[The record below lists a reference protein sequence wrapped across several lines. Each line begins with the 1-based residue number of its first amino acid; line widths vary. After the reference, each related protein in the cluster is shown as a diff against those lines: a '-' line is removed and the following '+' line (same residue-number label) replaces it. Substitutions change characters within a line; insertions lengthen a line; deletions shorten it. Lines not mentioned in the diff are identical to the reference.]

1 MDIKILASGSSGNAY
16 LIGDGHTL
24 LLLDAGI
31 PFKRIQIGCGFR
43 TSSIDACLV
52 THRHGDHAA
61 AIPKL
66 LQRGITVYSNADV
79 AGLYPSV
86 QSVEARREFRIG
98 TFRILPFEAEHD
110 VPCYGYQVTSEETGE
125 KLVYITDSAY
135 VRYTFTGLT
144 HIMVEANY
152 AQEIMIENVRDERVP
167 LSLAERVAGTHMSI
181 ETLLDLL
188 RANDMTKVRQIYLL
202 HLSDNNS
209 DAERFKKLV
218 QQETGAEVY
227 IA

>member
-1 MDIKILASGSSGNAY
+1 MDIKVIASGSSGNAY
-16 LIGDGHTL
+16 LIGDGHTR

-31 PFKRIQIGCGFR
+31 PFKRIQIGCGFQ

-52 THRHGDHAA
+52 THRHSDHAA
-61 AIPKL
+61 AISKL
-66 LQRGITVYSNADV
+66 LQRGIAVYSNEDV
-79 AGLYPSV
+79 AGLHEGV
-86 QSVEARREFRIG
+86 HILTALREYTIG

-110 VPCYGYQVTSEETGE
+110 VPCYGYQVTSTATGE

-135 VRYTFTGLT
+135 VKYTFSGLT
-144 HIMVEANY
+144 HIMIEANY
-152 AQEIMIENVRDERVP
+152 DEDIMLSNVRDEKIP
-167 LSLAERVAGTHMSI
+167 FSLAERVAGTHMSI
-181 ETLLDLL
+181 DTLIDLL

-209 DAERFKKLV
+209 DAEVFKKLV

>member
-1 MDIKILASGSSGNAY
+1 MDIKIIASGSSGNAY
-16 LIGDGHTL
+16 LIGDGRTR

-43 TSSIDACLV
+43 TSSIDGCLV
-52 THRHGDHAA
+52 THRQGSHAA

-79 AGLYPSV
+79 AEFYEGV
-86 QSVEARREFRIG
+86 QELAALREYTVG
-98 TFRILPFEAEHD
+98 TFLVLPFDAVHD
-110 VPCYGYQVTSEETGE
+110 VPCYGYQVTSTATGE

-144 HIMVEANY
+144 HIMIEANY
-152 AQEIMIENVRDERVP
+152 DEDIMLGNVRDEKIP
-167 LSLAERVAGTHMSI
+167 FSLAERVAGTHMSI
-181 ETLLDLL
+181 DTLIDLL

-209 DAERFKKLV
+209 DAEAFKKMV
-218 QQETGAEVY
+218 QRETGAEVY

>member
-1 MDIKILASGSSGNAY
+1 MDIKVIASGSSGNAY
-16 LIGDGHTL
+16 LIGDGRTR

-31 PFKRIQIGCGFR
+31 PFRRIQIGCGFR

-61 AIPKL
+61 AVPKL
-66 LQRGITVYSNADV
+66 IQRGITVYSNADV
-79 AGLYPSV
+79 AGIYPGV

-98 TFRILPFEAEHD
+98 TLRILPFVAEHD
-110 VPCYGYQVTSEETGE
+110 VPCYGYQVTSTETGE

-135 VRYTFTGLT
+135 VRYTFTELT
-144 HIMVEANY
+144 HIMIEANY
-152 AQEIMIENVRDERVP
+152 AEDIMRDNVTNERIP

-181 ETLLDLL
+181 DTLLELL

>member
-1 MDIKILASGSSGNAY
+1 MDIRVIASGSSGNAY

-43 TSSIDACLV
+43 TSSIDGCLV

-66 LQRGITVYSNADV
+66 LRRGIAVYSNADV
-79 AGLYPSV
+79 AGLYEGVQELTALKEHSV
-86 QSVEARREFRIG
+86 G
-98 TFRILPFEAEHD
+98 TFRILPFAAEHD
-110 VPCYGYQVTSEETGE
+110 VPCYGYQVTSTATDE

-144 HIMVEANY
+144 HIMIEANY
-152 AQEIMIENVRDERVP
+152 DEDIMRDNVTNKRIP
-167 LSLAERVAGTHMSI
+167 LSLAARIAGTHMSI
-181 ETLLDLL
+181 GTLLDLL
-188 RANDMTKVRQIYLL
+188 RANDMTKMRQIYLL
-202 HLSDNNS
+202 HPSDNNS
-209 DAERFKKLV
+209 DAEASKKMV

>member
-16 LIGDGHTL
+16 LIGDGRTR

-43 TSSIDACLV
+43 TSSIDGCLV

-61 AIPKL
+61 AISKL
-66 LQRGITVYSNADV
+66 LQRGMTVYSNADV
-79 AGLYPSV
+79 AGLYPGV

-135 VRYTFTGLT
+135 VMYTFSGLT
-144 HIMVEANY
+144 HIMIEANY
-152 AQEIMIENVRDERVP
+152 AQDIIIDNVRDERVP
-167 LSLAERVAGTHMSI
+167 LSLAARVMETHMSI
-181 ETLLDLL
+181 DTLIDLL

-209 DAERFKKLV
+209 DAEAFKRQV
-218 QQETGAEVY
+218 QEETGAEVY

>member
-1 MDIKILASGSSGNAY
+1 MDIKIIASGSSGNAY
-16 LIGDGHTL
+16 LIGDGKTR

-43 TSSIDACLV
+43 TSSIDGCLV

-79 AGLYPSV
+79 AGLYPGV

-98 TFRILPFEAEHD
+98 TLRILPFEAEHD

-144 HIMVEANY
+144 HIMIEANY

-167 LSLAERVAGTHMSI
+167 LSLAARVMGTHMSI

-188 RANDMTKVRQIYLL
+188 QANDMSKVRQIYLL
-202 HLSDNNS
+202 HLSDGNS
-209 DAERFKKLV
+209 DAAAFRRQV

>member
-1 MDIKILASGSSGNAY
+1 MDIKIIASGSSGNAY
-16 LIGDGHTL
+16 LIGDGKTH

-43 TSSIDACLV
+43 TSGIDGCLV

-61 AIPKL
+61 SIPKL

-79 AGLYPSV
+79 AGLYPGV
-86 QSVEARREFRIG
+86 QSVDALRESRIG
-98 TFRILPFEAEHD
+98 TFRVLPFEAEHD
-110 VPCYGYQVTSEETGE
+110 VPCYGYQVRSEETGE

-144 HIMVEANY
+144 HIMIEANY
-152 AQEIMIENVRDERVP
+152 AEDIMIGNVRDERVP
-167 LSLAERVAGTHMSI
+167 LSLAARVVHTHMSI
-181 ETLLDLL
+181 ENLLDLL
-188 RANDMTKVRQIYLL
+188 RSNDMTQVRQIYLL

-209 DAERFKKLV
+209 DAEAFKRQV

>member
-1 MDIKILASGSSGNAY
+1 MDIKVIASRSSGNAY
-16 LIGDGHTL
+16 LIGDGKTR

-31 PFKRIQIGCGFR
+31 PFNRIQIGCGFR

-66 LQRGITVYSNADV
+66 LQRGVTVYSNEDV
-79 AGLYPSV
+79 AGLYPGV
-86 QSVEARREFRIG
+86 QQMEARREFRVG

-110 VPCYGYQVTSEETGE
+110 VPCYGYQVTSKETGE

-152 AQEIMIENVRDERVP
+152 AQDIIIDNVREERVP
-167 LSLAERVAGTHMSI
+167 LSLAARVMETHMSI

-188 RANDMTKVRQIYLL
+188 RSNDMTKVRQIYLL

-209 DAERFKKLV
+209 DAEAFKRQV

>member
-1 MDIKILASGSSGNAY
+1 MDIKVIASGSNGNAY
-16 LIGDGHTL
+16 LIGDGRTR

-43 TSSIDACLV
+43 TSTIDACLV

-66 LQRGITVYSNADV
+66 IQRGIIVYSNADV
-79 AGLYPSV
+79 AARYKGVQELTERKEYP
-86 QSVEARREFRIG
+86 IG
-98 TFRILPFEAEHD
+98 TLRILPFMAEHD
-110 VPCYGYQVTSEETGE
+110 VPCYGYQVTSTETGE

-144 HIMVEANY
+144 HIMIEANY
-152 AQEIMIENVRDERVP
+152 AEDIMLGNVRDEKIP
-167 LSLAERVAGTHMSI
+167 FSLAERVAGTHMSI
-181 ETLLDLL
+181 NTLLDLL

>member
-1 MDIKILASGSSGNAY
+1 MDIKVIASGSSGNAY
-16 LIGDGHTL
+16 LIGDGHTR

-31 PFKRIQIGCGFR
+31 PFKSIQIGCGFR

-66 LQRGITVYSNADV
+66 LQRGITVYSNEDV
-79 AGLYPSV
+79 AGLHEGV
-86 QSVEARREFRIG
+86 QELPALREHTVG
-98 TFRILPFEAEHD
+98 TLRILPFEAEHD
-110 VPCYGYQVTSEETGE
+110 VPCYGYQVRSEETSE

-135 VRYTFTGLT
+135 VRYTFSGLT
-144 HIMVEANY
+144 HIMIEANY
-152 AQEIMIENVRDERVP
+152 DEDIMLGNVRDEKIP
-167 LSLAERVAGTHMSI
+167 FSLAERVAGTHMSI
-181 ETLLDLL
+181 DTLIDLL
-188 RANDMTKVRQIYLL
+188 RANDMTRVRQIYLL

-209 DAERFKKLV
+209 DAEVFKRLV

>member
-1 MDIKILASGSSGNAY
+1 MDIKIIASGSSGNAY
-16 LIGDGHTL
+16 LIGDGKTH

-31 PFKRIQIGCGFR
+31 SFKRIQIGCGFK

-61 AIPKL
+61 AIPKI

-79 AGLYPSV
+79 AGLYPGV
-86 QSVEARREFRIG
+86 QSVDALREFRIG
-98 TFRILPFEAEHD
+98 TFRVLPFEAEHD
-110 VPCYGYQVTSEETGE
+110 VPCYGYQATSVETGE

-135 VRYTFTGLT
+135 VKYTFSGLT
-144 HIMVEANY
+144 HIMIEANY
-152 AQEIMIENVRDERVP
+152 DEDIMLGNVRDEKIP
-167 LSLAERVAGTHMSI
+167 FSLAERVAGTHMSI
-181 ETLLDLL
+181 DTLIDLL

-209 DAERFKKLV
+209 DAEVFKRLV

>member
-1 MDIKILASGSSGNAY
+1 MDIKIIASGSSGNAY
-16 LIGDGHTL
+16 LIGDGKTC

-66 LQRGITVYSNADV
+66 LQRGITVYSNEDV
-79 AGLYPSV
+79 AGLYPGV
-86 QSVEARREFRIG
+86 QSVGARREFRVG
-98 TFRILPFEAEHD
+98 TLRILPFEAEHD
-110 VPCYGYQVTSEETGE
+110 VPCYGYQVASEETGE
-125 KLVYITDSAY
+125 KLVYITDTAY
-135 VRYTFTGLT
+135 VKYTFSGLT
-144 HIMVEANY
+144 HIMIEANY
-152 AQEIMIENVRDERVP
+152 AQDIIIDNVREERVP
-167 LSLAERVAGTHMSI
+167 LSLAARVMETHMSI

-188 RANDMTKVRQIYLL
+188 RSNDISKVRQIYLL

-209 DAERFKKLV
+209 DAEAFKKMV

>member
-1 MDIKILASGSSGNAY
+1 MDIKVIASGSSGNAY
-16 LIGDGHTL
+16 LIGDGHTH

-66 LQRGITVYSNADV
+66 IQRGIAVYSNADV
-79 AGLYPSV
+79 AARYKGV
-86 QSVEARREFRIG
+86 QELTERKEHPIG
-98 TFRILPFEAEHD
+98 TLRILPFAAEHD
-110 VPCYGYQVTSEETGE
+110 VPCYGYQVTSTETGE

-144 HIMVEANY
+144 YIMIEANY
-152 AQEIMIENVRDERVP
+152 AEDIMIDNVRDEKIP
-167 LSLAERVAGTHMSI
+167 FSLAERVAQTHMSI
-181 ETLLDLL
+181 DTLLDLL

-209 DAERFKKLV
+209 DAEKFKKMV

-227 IA
+227 IS

>member
-1 MDIKILASGSSGNAY
+1 MDIKIIASGSSGNAY
-16 LIGDGHTL
+16 LIGDGRTR

-31 PFKRIQIGCGFR
+31 PFSRIQIGCGFR

-66 LQRGITVYSNADV
+66 IERGIAVYSNADV
-79 AGLYPSV
+79 AERYEGV
-86 QSVEARREFRIG
+86 QELSARKEYTIG
-98 TFRILPFEAEHD
+98 TFRVLPFAAEHD
-110 VPCYGYQVTSEETGE
+110 VPCYGYQVTSTETGE

-144 HIMVEANY
+144 HLMIEANY
-152 AQEIMIENVRDERVP
+152 AEDIMIGNVRDDKIP
-167 LSLAERVAGTHMSI
+167 FPLAERVAETHMSI
-181 ETLLDLL
+181 DTLMELL
-188 RANDMTKVRQIYLL
+188 RANEMTKVRQIYLL

-209 DAERFKKLV
+209 DAERFKRQV

>member
-1 MDIKILASGSSGNAY
+1 MDIKIIASGSSGNAY
-16 LIGDGHTL
+16 LIGDGKTR

-43 TSSIDACLV
+43 TSSIDGCLV

-66 LQRGITVYSNADV
+66 IERGITVYGNADV
-79 AGLYPSV
+79 AEFYEGV
-86 QSVEARREFRIG
+86 QELAALREYTVG
-98 TFRILPFEAEHD
+98 TFRVLPFDAEHD
-110 VPCYGYQVTSEETGE
+110 VPCYGYQVTSTATGE

-135 VRYTFTGLT
+135 VKYTFSGLT
-144 HIMVEANY
+144 HIMIEANY
-152 AQEIMIENVRDERVP
+152 DEDIMLGNVRDEKIP
-167 LSLAERVAGTHMSI
+167 FSLAERVAGTHMSI
-181 ETLLDLL
+181 DTLIDLL

-209 DAERFKKLV
+209 DAEVFKRLV

>member
-1 MDIKILASGSSGNAY
+1 MDIKIIASGSSGNAY
-16 LIGDGHTL
+16 LIGDGKTR

-31 PFKRIQIGCGFR
+31 SFKRIQVGCGFQ

-52 THRHGDHAA
+52 THRHGDHAM

-66 LQRGITVYSNADV
+66 LQRGITVYSNPDV
-79 AGLYPSV
+79 TELHKGVRALAPL
-86 QSVEARREFRIG
+86 QEHTIG

-110 VPCYGYQVTSEETGE
+110 VPCYGYQATSVETGE

-135 VRYTFTGLT
+135 VRYTFTDLT
-144 HIMVEANY
+144 HIMIEANY
-152 AQEIMIENVRDERVP
+152 AQEIIIDNAKHERIP
-167 LSLAERVAGTHMSI
+167 LYLAERVIQTHMSI

-188 RANDMTKVRQIYLL
+188 QANDMSKVRQIYLL

-209 DAERFKKLV
+209 DAAAFRRQV

>member
-1 MDIKILASGSSGNAY
+1 MDIKIIASGSSGNAY
-16 LIGDGHTL
+16 LIGDGKTR

-66 LQRGITVYSNADV
+66 LQRGMTVYSNADV
-79 AGLYPSV
+79 AGIYPGV
-86 QSVEARREFRIG
+86 QSVEVRKEFHVG
-98 TFRILPFEAEHD
+98 TLRILPFEAEHD

-167 LSLAERVAGTHMSI
+167 LSLAARVMETHMSI

-188 RANDMTKVRQIYLL
+188 RSNDMSKVRQIYLL

-209 DAERFKKLV
+209 DAEAFKKMV

>member
-1 MDIKILASGSSGNAY
+1 MDIKVIASGSSGNAY
-16 LIGDGHTL
+16 LIGDGRTR

-31 PFKRIQIGCGFR
+31 PFRRIQIGCGFR
-43 TSSIDACLV
+43 TSSIDGCLV

-66 LQRGITVYSNADV
+66 LQRGMTVYGNADV
-79 AGLYPSV
+79 AEFYEGV
-86 QSVEARREFRIG
+86 QELAALREYTVG
-98 TFRILPFEAEHD
+98 TFRVLPFEVVHD
-110 VPCYGYQVTSEETGE
+110 VPCYGYQVTSTATGE

-144 HIMVEANY
+144 HIMIEANY
-152 AQEIMIENVRDERVP
+152 DEDIMLGNVRDEKIP
-167 LSLAERVAGTHMSI
+167 FSLAERVAGTHMSI
-181 ETLLDLL
+181 DTLIDLL
-188 RANDMTKVRQIYLL
+188 RANDMTRGRQIYLL

-209 DAERFKKLV
+209 DAEVFKRLV

>member
-1 MDIKILASGSSGNAY
+1 MDIKIIASGSSGNAY
-16 LIGDGHTL
+16 LIGDGKTR

-31 PFKRIQIGCGFR
+31 PFKRIQIGCDFQM
-43 TSSIDACLV
+43 SSIDACLI

-66 LQRGITVYSNADV
+66 IARGIAVYSNTDV
-79 AGLYPSV
+79 AEFYEGV
-86 QSVEARREFRIG
+86 QELTPLKEYTVG
-98 TFRILPFEAEHD
+98 TLRILPFEAEHD
-110 VPCYGYQVTSEETGE
+110 VPCYGYQVTSTETGE

-144 HIMVEANY
+144 HLMIEANY
-152 AQEIMIENVRDERVP
+152 AEDIMLDNVTNERIP

-181 ETLLDLL
+181 DTLIDLL

>member
-1 MDIKILASGSSGNAY
+1 MDIKVIASGSSGNAY
-16 LIGDGHTL
+16 LIGDGHTR

-43 TSSIDACLV
+43 TSTIDACLV

-61 AIPKL
+61 AITKL
-66 LQRGITVYSNADV
+66 IQRGITVYSNADV
-79 AGLYPSV
+79 AARYKGVQELTERKEYP
-86 QSVEARREFRIG
+86 IG
-98 TFRILPFEAEHD
+98 TLRILPFMAEHD
-110 VPCYGYQVTSEETGE
+110 VPCYGYQVTSTETGE

-135 VRYTFTGLT
+135 VKYTFSGLT
-144 HIMVEANY
+144 HIMIEANY
-152 AQEIMIENVRDERVP
+152 AQEIMIDNVRDERVP
-167 LSLAERVAGTHMSI
+167 LSLAARVMETHMSI

-188 RANDMTKVRQIYLL
+188 RSNDMRKVRQIYLL

-209 DAERFKKLV
+209 DAAAFRRQV

>member
-16 LIGDGHTL
+16 LIGDGRTR

-31 PFKRIQIGCGFR
+31 PFRRIQIGCGFR
-43 TSSIDACLV
+43 TSSIDGCLV

-79 AGLYPSV
+79 AGLYAGV
-86 QSVEARREFRIG
+86 QELAELREHPIG
-98 TFRILPFEAEHD
+98 TLRILPFMAEHD
-110 VPCYGYQVTSEETGE
+110 VPCYGYQVTSTATDE

-144 HIMVEANY
+144 HIMIEANY
-152 AQEIMIENVRDERVP
+152 DEDIMIGNVRDEKVP
-167 LSLAERVAGTHMSI
+167 LSLAERVAQTHMSI
-181 ETLLDLL
+181 GTLLDLL
-188 RANDMTKVRQIYLL
+188 RANDMTQVRQIYLL
-202 HLSDNNS
+202 HLSDVSS

>member
-1 MDIKILASGSSGNAY
+1 MDIKVIASGSSGNAY
-16 LIGDGHTL
+16 LIGDRRTR

-31 PFKRIQIGCGFR
+31 PFRRIQIGCGFR
-43 TSSIDACLV
+43 TSTIDACLV

-66 LQRGITVYSNADV
+66 IERGIAVYSNADV
-79 AGLYPSV
+79 AERYEGV
-86 QSVEARREFRIG
+86 QELAARKEYTIG

-110 VPCYGYQVTSEETGE
+110 VPCYGYQVTSMETDE

-135 VRYTFTGLT
+135 VRYTFTELT
-144 HIMVEANY
+144 HIMIEANY
-152 AQEIMIENVRDERVP
+152 AEDIMIGNVRDDKIP
-167 LSLAERVAGTHMSI
+167 FLLAERVAQTHMSI
-181 ETLLDLL
+181 DTLLELL

-209 DAERFKKLV
+209 DAEKFNRQV

>member
-1 MDIKILASGSSGNAY
+1 MDIKIIASGSSGNAY
-16 LIGDGHTL
+16 LIGDGKTR

-31 PFKRIQIGCGFR
+31 SFKRIQVGCGFQ

-52 THRHGDHAA
+52 THRHGDHAM

-66 LQRGITVYSNADV
+66 LQRGITVYSNPDV
-79 AGLYPSV
+79 TELHKGVRTLAPL
-86 QSVEARREFRIG
+86 QEHTIG
-98 TFRILPFEAEHD
+98 TFRILPFEVEHD
-110 VPCYGYQVTSEETGE
+110 AECYGYQATSVETGE

-135 VRYTFTGLT
+135 VKYTFSGLT
-144 HIMVEANY
+144 HIMIEANY
-152 AQEIMIENVRDERVP
+152 AQEIIIDNAKHERIP
-167 LSLAERVAGTHMSI
+167 LYLAERVIQTHMSI

-188 RANDMTKVRQIYLL
+188 QANDMSKVRQIYLL

-209 DAERFKKLV
+209 DAAAFRRQV

>member
-1 MDIKILASGSSGNAY
+1 MDIKIIASGSSGNAY
-16 LIGDGHTL
+16 LIGDGKTH

-43 TSSIDACLV
+43 TSSIDGCLV
-52 THRHGDHAA
+52 THRHGDHAM

-66 LQRGITVYSNADV
+66 LQRGIAVYSNEDV
-79 AGLYPSV
+79 AGLYPGV
-86 QSVEARREFRIG
+86 QQMEARREFRIG

-110 VPCYGYQVTSEETGE
+110 VPCYGYQVTSEETSE

-135 VRYTFTGLT
+135 VRYTVTGLT
-144 HIMVEANY
+144 HIMIEANY
-152 AQEIMIENVRDERVP
+152 AEDIMIGNVRDEKVP

-181 ETLLDLL
+181 DTLLSLL

-209 DAERFKKLV
+209 DAEVFKKMV
-218 QQETGAEVY
+218 QRETGAEVY

>member
-1 MDIKILASGSSGNAY
+1 MDIKIIASGSSGNAY
-16 LIGDGHTL
+16 LIGDGHTF

-31 PFKRIQIGCGFR
+31 PFRRIKIGCAFR
-43 TSSIDACLV
+43 TSMIDGCLV
-52 THRHGDHAA
+52 THRHGDHSA

-66 LQRGITVYSNADV
+66 IERGIAVYSNADV
-79 AGLYPSV
+79 AGLYEGV
-86 QSVEARREFRIG
+86 QELTALREYTIG

-110 VPCYGYQVTSEETGE
+110 VPCYGYQVISTATDE

-135 VRYTFTGLT
+135 VKYTFSGLT
-144 HIMVEANY
+144 HIMIEANY
-152 AQEIMIENVRDERVP
+152 DEDIMLGNVRDEKIP
-167 LSLAERVAGTHMSI
+167 FSLAERVAGTHMSI
-181 ETLLDLL
+181 DTLIDLL

-209 DAERFKKLV
+209 DAEVFKRLV

>member
-1 MDIKILASGSSGNAY
+1 MDIKVIASGSSGNAY
-16 LIGDGHTL
+16 LIGDGWTR

-31 PFKRIQIGCGFR
+31 PFKRIQIGCGFK
-43 TSSIDACLV
+43 TSSIDGCLV

-79 AGLYPSV
+79 AGLHEGV
-86 QSVEARREFRIG
+86 QELPALREHTVG
-98 TFRILPFEAEHD
+98 TLRILPFAAEHD
-110 VPCYGYQVTSEETGE
+110 VPCFGYQVTSEETGE
-125 KLVYITDSAY
+125 KLIYITDSAY

-144 HIMVEANY
+144 HIMIEANY
-152 AQEIMIENVRDERVP
+152 AQDIIIDNVRDERVP
-167 LSLAERVAGTHMSI
+167 LSLAARVMETHMSI
-181 ETLLDLL
+181 DTLIDLL

>member
-1 MDIKILASGSSGNAY
+1 MDIKVIASGSSGNAY
-16 LIGDGHTL
+16 LIGDGRTR

-31 PFKRIQIGCGFR
+31 PFKHIQIGCGFR
-43 TSSIDACLV
+43 TSSIDGCLV

-66 LQRGITVYSNADV
+66 LQRGMTVYSNADV
-79 AGLYPSV
+79 AGIYPGV
-86 QSVEARREFRIG
+86 QSVEARKEFHVG
-98 TFRILPFEAEHD
+98 TLRILPFEAEHD
-110 VPCYGYQVTSEETGE
+110 VPCYGYQITSEETGE

-144 HIMVEANY
+144 HIMIEANY
-152 AQEIMIENVRDERVP
+152 DEDIMLGNVRDEKIP
-167 LSLAERVAGTHMSI
+167 FSLAERVAGTHMSI
-181 ETLLDLL
+181 DTLLDLL

-209 DAERFKKLV
+209 DAEVFKKMV

>member
-16 LIGDGHTL
+16 LIGDGRTR

-31 PFKRIQIGCGFR
+31 PFKRIQIGCGFK
-43 TSSIDACLV
+43 TSSIDGCLV

-66 LQRGITVYSNADV
+66 IERGITVYGNADV
-79 AGLYPSV
+79 AEFYEGV
-86 QSVEARREFRIG
+86 QELAALREYTVG
-98 TFRILPFEAEHD
+98 TFRVLPFDAVHD
-110 VPCYGYQVTSEETGE
+110 VPCYGYQVTSTATGE

-144 HIMVEANY
+144 HIMIEANY
-152 AQEIMIENVRDERVP
+152 DEDIMLGNVRDEKIP
-167 LSLAERVAGTHMSI
+167 FSLAERVAGTHMSI
-181 ETLLDLL
+181 DTLIDLL

-209 DAERFKKLV
+209 DAEAFKKMV

>member
-1 MDIKILASGSSGNAY
+1 MGIKIIASGSSGNAY

-43 TSSIDACLV
+43 TSSIDGCLV

-61 AIPKL
+61 AIQKL
-66 LQRGITVYSNADV
+66 IERGIAVYSNADV
-79 AGLYPSV
+79 AGLYEGV
-86 QSVEARREFRIG
+86 QELTALKEYTIG
-98 TFRILPFEAEHD
+98 TFRILPFEVEHD
-110 VPCYGYQVTSEETGE
+110 VPCYGYQVTSTTTGE

-144 HIMVEANY
+144 HIMIEANY
-152 AQEIMIENVRDERVP
+152 DEDIMLGNVRDEQIP
-167 LSLAERVAGTHMSI
+167 FSLAERVAGTHMSI
-181 ETLLDLL
+181 NTLIDLL

-209 DAERFKKLV
+209 DAEAFKKMV

>member
-1 MDIKILASGSSGNAY
+1 MDIKVIASGSSGNAY
-16 LIGDGHTL
+16 LIGDGKTRL
-24 LLLDAGI
+24 LFDAGI
-31 PFKRIQIGCGFR
+31 PFKRIQIGCGFK

-66 LQRGITVYSNADV
+66 LQRGIAVYSNEDV
-79 AGLYPSV
+79 AGLYPGV

-98 TFRILPFEAEHD
+98 TLRILPFEAEHD
-110 VPCYGYQVTSEETGE
+110 VPCYGYQVTSTETGE
-125 KLVYITDSAY
+125 RLVYITDSAY

-144 HIMVEANY
+144 HIMIEANY
-152 AQEIMIENVRDERVP
+152 AEDIMIGNVRDEKVP

-181 ETLLDLL
+181 DTLLSLL

-209 DAERFKKLV
+209 DAEVFKKMV
-218 QQETGAEVY
+218 QRETGAEVY

>member
-1 MDIKILASGSSGNAY
+1 MDIKVIASGSSGNAY
-16 LIGDGHTL
+16 LIGDGRTR

-31 PFKRIQIGCGFR
+31 PFRRIQIGCGFR
-43 TSSIDACLV
+43 TSTIDACLV

-66 LQRGITVYSNADV
+66 IQRGITVYSNDNV
-79 AGLYPSV
+79 AERYKGVQKLTERKEYP
-86 QSVEARREFRIG
+86 IG
-98 TFRILPFEAEHD
+98 TFRILPFMAEHD
-110 VPCYGYQVTSEETGE
+110 VPCFGYQVTSEETGE

-144 HIMVEANY
+144 HIMIEANY
-152 AQEIMIENVRDERVP
+152 AEDIMIGNVRDGKVP
-167 LSLAERVAGTHMSI
+167 LSLAARIAGTHMSI
-181 ETLLDLL
+181 GTLLDLL

-209 DAERFKKLV
+209 DAEAFKKMV

>member
-1 MDIKILASGSSGNAY
+1 MDIKVIASGSSGNAY
-16 LIGDGHTL
+16 LIGDGRTR

-31 PFKRIQIGCGFR
+31 PFKHIQIGCGFR
-43 TSSIDACLV
+43 TSSIDGCLV

-66 LQRGITVYSNADV
+66 LQRGMTVYSNADV
-79 AGLYPSV
+79 AGIYPGV
-86 QSVEARREFRIG
+86 QSVEARKEFHVG
-98 TFRILPFEAEHD
+98 TLRILPFEAEHD
-110 VPCYGYQVTSEETGE
+110 VPCYGYQITSEETGE

-144 HIMVEANY
+144 HIMIEANY
-152 AQEIMIENVRDERVP
+152 DEDIMLGNVRDEKIP
-167 LSLAERVAGTHMSI
+167 FSLAERVAGTHMSI
-181 ETLLDLL
+181 DTLIDLL

-209 DAERFKKLV
+209 DAEVFKKMV